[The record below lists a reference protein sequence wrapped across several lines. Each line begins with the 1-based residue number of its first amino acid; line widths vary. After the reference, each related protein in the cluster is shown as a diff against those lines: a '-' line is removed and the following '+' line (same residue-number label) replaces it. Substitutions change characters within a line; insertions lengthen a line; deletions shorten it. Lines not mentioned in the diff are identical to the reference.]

1 MTQLN
6 PFEQSLE
13 IEARRPFLSKGEY
26 VYRLLKEK
34 IVNGYLER
42 NKIYTVVE
50 IAESLGVSRTPVGKL
65 VKILASQNY
74 VIQFPGVGFK
84 VKELTIDDIR
94 ETLIISGALE
104 EAILHKIVK
113 DGKSLSANL
122 KEAMRNT
129 WSAFEEQAP
138 ELYTQASADY
148 HKALYALSG
157 LHRVTEIL
165 SENILAHEIWY
176 REGAIRYP
184 ELIKKMILDHEA
196 ILDLIRHRE
205 DQKINGVIAA
215 HVENCE
221 QVLIKVIKD

>member
-1 MTQLN
+1 MN
-6 PFEQSLE
+6 PFETVAE
-13 IEARRPFLSKGEY
+13 IETHRPFLSKGEY

-50 IAESLGVSRTPVGKL
+50 IAESLGVSRTPVGEA

-104 EAILHKIVK
+104 EAILHKIVS
-113 DGKSLSANL
+113 DGTPPSASLQ
-122 KEAMRNT
+122 EAMRKT
-129 WSAFEEQAP
+129 WAAFEDQAP
-138 ELYTQASADY
+138 ELYTQASAEY
-148 HKALYALSG
+148 HKALYAMSG
-157 LHRVTEIL
+157 LPRVTEVL

-184 ELIKKMILDHEA
+184 ELIKRMIADHEA
-196 ILDLIRHRE
+196 ILELIRRRE
-205 DQKINGVIAA
+205 DGCIAEVIAA

-221 QVLIKVIKD
+221 RVLTKVIKE